1 MKAKCD
7 ELLSNFAFG
16 FILRRYMKVIG
27 MGASEYGRDR
37 FNLFDAAVVLLSIVE
52 MARLQP

>member
-1 MKAKCD
+1 
-7 ELLSNFAFG
+7 
-16 FILRRYMKVIG
+16 

-52 MARLQP
+52 MAMGGGGLAAGADSRSLRSST